1 MLRGLRLRAG
11 LKFFLIAALM
21 VWVLFSVSER
31 QQVYGAN
38 GDAEASLS
46 MPVEYVNYTIN
57 WVNGSLWAK
66 IDGNYPIYNSG
77 FDVLPMVYPTPPGT
91 TNISLKLDGALVS
104 WSNYTEVYPEE
115 LHHTGIGD
123 WSMIYAVLDDVSDFF
138 VLEIHYE
145 HPVQVINGSY
155 MFLYDLNIKD
165 YLSPSANKSIAYFT
179 VTMDVNF
186 TDLDVQTIALD
197 ESLNP
202 INYTVINGNPSE
214 IVVQMVSEH
223 GKPLL
228 GDLLFSFK
236 AVAPQGNSS
245 QQVSWVGYAVATA
258 FGMIVAVIGI
268 TLVAVFGYLFF
279 KRSRKRGEGK
289 REALSRS
296 FLNRRGMFL

>member
-1 MLRGLRLRAG
+1 MRAG
-11 LKFFLIAALM
+11 LKIVLTTGLI
-21 VWVLFSVSER
+21 VVILFSFSER
-31 QQVYGAN
+31 QPVYGSN
-38 GDAEASLS
+38 GDAQASLS
-46 MPVEYVNYTIN
+46 MPVEYVNYTITL
-57 WVNGSLWAK
+57 VNGSLWAS

-77 FDVLPMVYPTPPGT
+77 FDVLPMFYPTPPGT
-91 TNISLKLDGALVS
+91 TNLSLKLDSTLVS
-104 WSNYTEVYPEE
+104 WSNYTEVDPEA

-123 WSMIYAVLDDVSDFF
+123 WSMVYAVLDDVSDFF

-202 INYTVINGNPSE
+202 INYTVTNGHPSE
-214 IVVQMVSEH
+214 ISVQMVSEYD
-223 GKPLL
+223 KLL

-236 AVAPQGNSS
+236 AVRSEHSIGQI
-245 QQVSWVGYAVATA
+245 SWAGYGVAVTLGVIVAT
-258 FGMIVAVIGI
+258 VLI
-268 TLVAVFGYLFF
+268 TLVVLGYISIRRSE
-279 KRSRKRGEGK
+279 KRRLDKKGIVK
-289 REALSRS
+289 
-296 FLNRRGMFL
+296 

>member
-1 MLRGLRLRAG
+1 MRAG
-11 LKFFLIAALM
+11 LKFVLTVAL
-21 VWVLFSVSER
+21 VALVLFSVSER
-31 QQVYGAN
+31 QPVNGLN
-38 GDAEASLS
+38 GDVQASLS
-46 MPVEYVNYTIN
+46 MPVEYVNYTIT

-77 FDVLPMVYPTPPGT
+77 FDVLPIVYPTPPGT

-104 WSNYTEVYPEE
+104 WSNYTEVYPDE

-123 WSMIYAVLDDVSDFF
+123 WSMIYAVLEDVPDFF

-179 VTMDVNF
+179 VRMDTNF

-197 ESLNP
+197 ESLHP
-202 INYTVINGNPSE
+202 INYTVTNGHPSE
-214 IVVQMVSEH
+214 IAVQMVSEYNN
-223 GKPLL
+223 LL

-236 AVAPQGNSS
+236 ALDSQKTGG
-245 QQVSWVGYAVATA
+245 QQVSWLGYAVAIILGT
-258 FGMIVAVIGI
+258 VAATVLLVIFA
-268 TLVAVFGYLFF
+268 LGYAHFRRVL
-279 KRSRKRGEGK
+279 K
-289 REALSRS
+289 
-296 FLNRRGMFL
+296 NRVRTRNNVS

>member
-1 MLRGLRLRAG
+1 MRAG
-11 LKFFLIAALM
+11 LKLVLITALM

-46 MPVEYVNYTIN
+46 MPVEYVNYTIT

-77 FDVLPMVYPTPPGT
+77 FDVLSMVYPTPPGA

-104 WSNYTEVYPEE
+104 WSNYTED
-115 LHHTGIGD
+115 LHQTGIGD
-123 WSMIYAVLDDVSDFF
+123 WSMIYAVLDGVSDFF

-165 YLSPSANKSIAYFT
+165 YLSSSANKSIAYFT
-179 VTMDVNF
+179 VKMDVNF

-202 INYTVINGNPSE
+202 INYTVTNGYPSE
-214 IVVQMVSEH
+214 IAVQMVSEY

-236 AVAPQGNSS
+236 AVDSQGNSG
-245 QQVSWVGYAVATA
+245 QQVSWVEYTVAAA
-258 FGMIVAVIGI
+258 FGMIAVAVGI

-279 KRSRKRGEGK
+279 KRSRKRHEGNVK
-289 REALSRS
+289 LCQGRS
-296 FLNRRGMFL
+296 